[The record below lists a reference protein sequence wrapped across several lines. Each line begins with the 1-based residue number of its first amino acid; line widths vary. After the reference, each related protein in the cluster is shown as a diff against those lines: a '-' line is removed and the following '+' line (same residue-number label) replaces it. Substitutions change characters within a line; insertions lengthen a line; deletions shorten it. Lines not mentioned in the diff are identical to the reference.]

1 MATRRPLID
10 FVMVALFG
18 ALCGVLATM
27 ALIDSALFV
36 ERHDATRTLEISRA
50 LAGDWRIC
58 DGPDGACFPLANLR
72 EATEAIHRQGRP

>member
-1 MATRRPLID
+1 MAKRRPLID

-27 ALIDSALFV
+27 ALIDPALIAA
-36 ERHDATRTLEISRA
+36 RHDATRTLEISRA
-50 LAGDWRIC
+50 LSGDWRIC

-72 EATEAIHRQGRP
+72 EATAAIQRGRH